1 MVQKRTMKSL
11 ETKRLFFRELIT
23 SDAEVMYELDSNPEV
38 HKYLGGNPVTSIGQ
52 VEAAITNIREQYEKN
67 GIGRWAA
74 ILKETGEFIGW
85 AGLKLESDVNGHA
98 QYYDL
103 GYRFIQRY
111 WDKGYAS
118 EASKAFVDYGFD
130 VMKLEK
136 ICAYADADNA
146 ASRRVLEKAGLTFV
160 EFFELDGTREA
171 WYEALNPNK

>member
-1 MVQKRTMKSL
+1 MKSL
-11 ETKRLFFRELIT
+11 ETQRLFFRELIT

-118 EASKAFVDYGFD
+118 EASKAFVDYGFH
-130 VMKLEK
+130 VMKLVK
-136 ICAYADADNA
+136 ICAYADANNA

-171 WYEALNPNK
+171 WYEAFNPGQHEKD